1 VSCRTCLRCFKS
13 WQQADL
19 AWDEVLEVQEAKRE
33 ERGGFGE
40 RLWLEGLAYCR
51 LAALCEAR
59 RDSRGSQ

>member
-1 VSCRTCLRCFKS
+1 MAAS
-13 WQQADL
+13 ADL